1 MSTNSYARIVIWI
14 ATVVTLAALVQASEP
29 QAFAELTEFTS
40 AAGKFSVL
48 LPGEPLYEKTQLG
61 GSNEVQHQYKI
72 GGADGVYLIS
82 FQENPNLK
90 GSSPEQL
97 TTALESGRDRLV
109 QVFQGELVESKSTS
123 LAKKHPGLSFRVT
136 IPQAGGEARCRFYMV
151 GIRLYQVMA
160 LGKPAFAESEQSTR
174 ILDSFKLLP

>member
-1 MSTNSYARIVIWI
+1 MVA
-14 ATVVTLAALVQASEP
+14 LASLVQASEP
-29 QAFAELTEFTS
+29 QAIAELTEFTS

-48 LPGEPLYEKTQLG
+48 LPGEPMYEKTQLG
-61 GSNEVQHQYKI
+61 GSSEVQHQYKI

-90 GSSPEQL
+90 GNSPEQL
-97 TTALESGRDRLV
+97 AAALESGRDRLV
-109 QVFQGELVESKSTS
+109 QVFQGEVVESKSIP

-151 GIRLYQVMA
+151 GTRLYQVMA
-160 LGKPAFAESEQSTR
+160 LGKPNFAASEQSTR
-174 ILDSFKLLP
+174 VLNSFKLLP